1 MMSLQGALYPWRF
14 RIVLALLALL
24 VGVIAWRIVDLQVMD
39 QGFLKGQG
47 DARSVRHIP
56 IPAHRGLITDRNG
69 EPLAVSTPVTTLW
82 GNPKEL
88 QVARARWPELAKA
101 LGQDAAVLSER
112 LQSQASREFMYL
124 VRGLTPEQ
132 GQEILDLKIPGVY
145 AQEEFRRF
153 YPAGEVAAHV
163 VGFTDIDDRGREGM
177 ELAYDEWLAGVPGKR
192 QVLKDRRGRLIKD
205 VQVTKNAKPGK
216 AMALSI
222 DLRLQYLAHSELR
235 NVVHEYGAKAASLV
249 MVDVKTGEI
258 LAMANQ
264 PTYNPN
270 NRRNL
275 QPAAMRNRAMID
287 VFEPGST
294 VKPFSIAAALGTGK
308 YQPDSVVNT
317 LPGWMRIGRYTI
329 RDVSRGGMLSLTGI
343 LMKSSNVGISK
354 IALDIGAEPVYAVMQ
369 QAGFGQD
376 TGLGFPGER
385 VGNLPNHRKW
395 RDAETASLAY
405 GYGLSVTAVQ
415 LAHAYAVLGNQ
426 GTNVPL
432 SLLRLD
438 RAQDGVQVID
448 KQISGTVLQMLRAVV
463 EEEGGGGAR
472 AKVPG
477 YHVGGKSGTAKKI
490 SGTGGYTKDAYRSFF
505 AGVAPLSNPRIAAVV
520 VVDEPSKGQYYGG
533 LVAAPVFGKVMARAL
548 RLMNVAPD
556 NLPPPAEL
564 QTAEA
569 AKGKGGRS

>member
-88 QVARARWPELAKA
+88 QAARARWPELAKA
-101 LGQDAAVLSER
+101 LGQDAAVLSQR
-112 LQSQASREFMYL
+112 LQSQSSREFMYL

-294 VKPFSIAAALGTGK
+294 VKPFSIAAALATGK